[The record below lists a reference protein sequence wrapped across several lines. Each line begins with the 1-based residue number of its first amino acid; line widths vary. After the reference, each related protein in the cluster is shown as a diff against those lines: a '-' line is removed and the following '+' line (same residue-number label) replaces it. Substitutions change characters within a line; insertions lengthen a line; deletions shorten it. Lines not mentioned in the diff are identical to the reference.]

1 MRLALL
7 ADIHG
12 NYAALKACLDA
23 IDAGRVDGIVF
34 LGDYV
39 SDCPYPQR
47 TMELIRE
54 KTKPYRTWYIRGN
67 REDYLI
73 HHHRRPDDGWTYS
86 SGSGSLLYTYD
97 NLSSEDI
104 SFFEKMP
111 ISMTIAMEG
120 FSPITVCHG
129 SPGNSREPL
138 YAHTQ
143 AADDCLRRLRT
154 DSLFCAHTHRSFR
167 YAAFGKTLVGC
178 ASVGAPVNGQ
188 TNAQF
193 VLLTG
198 ENGIWKDQL
207 VSVPY
212 PVGEILRAFEDSGL
226 KKKAGVW
233 ARAVMKLLQTGENYP
248 EKCLKLAIQKAEKEN
263 GAADCCGPTEAHWL
277 KAAEELRIL

>member
-23 IDAGRVDGIVF
+23 IDADRVDGIVF

-54 KTKPYRTWYIRGN
+54 RTKPYRTWYIRGN

-86 SGSGSLLYTYD
+86 SGSGSLLYTYE

-120 FSPITVCHG
+120 FPPITVCHG
-129 SPGNSREPL
+129 SPANARESL
-138 YAHTQ
+138 YAHTE
-143 AADDCLRRLRT
+143 AADTYLKNLDT
-154 DSLFCAHTHRSFR
+154 DYLFCAHTHRPFQ
-167 YAAFGKTLVGC
+167 YNAFGKALINC
-178 ASVGAPVNGQ
+178 ASVGAPTNGR
-188 TNAQF
+188 TDAQF
-193 VLLTG
+193 VLLEYG
-198 ENGIWKDQL
+198 NGIWHDRL

-212 PVGEILRAFEDSGL
+212 PIDEMVRAFEDSGL
-226 KKKAGVW
+226 KEKACMW
-233 ARAVMKLLQTGENYP
+233 ARAMIKLLQTGEDYP
-248 EKCLKLAIQKAEKEN
+248 LRCVELATKKAK
-263 GAADCCGPTEAHWL
+263 ADDSALTEIYWL